1 MKMNLKWPAT
11 NENNKAPWYTI
22 IRRVFAAAIVYPG
35 LALAWVGFL
44 IGWGYAHAVSFW
56 EDNK

>member
-1 MKMNLKWPAT
+1 MNLKWPA
-11 NENNKAPWYTI
+11 NEDNILVPWYTI

-44 IGWGYAHAVSFW
+44 IGWGYQHAVYFW
-56 EDNK
+56 EGSK